1 MSHVLITGASRGIGD
16 AVRAKFEDNGWNVS
30 YFYRNNVGD
39 LRTSYA
45 IKCDVSNPDAV
56 HEGVAS
62 AVKRFGDIDVLVSNS
77 GISRTGLVTDF
88 EFDDYRAIFDTNFGG
103 LFNTVNNVVPMMI
116 HNKSGSIV
124 AISSMWGQTGA
135 SCEALYSAS
144 KGAVDSYIKSLA
156 KELGPS
162 GICVNCVAPGAT
174 RTDMI
179 SGFSPEALEA
189 FRMETPLERI
199 GTPEDI
205 AKTYLFLA
213 SSAADFIT
221 GQVISPNGGY
231 II

>member
-39 LRTSYA
+39 PRTSYA

-162 GICVNCVAPGAT
+162 GIRVNCVSPGCVY
-174 RTDMI
+174 TDMI
-179 SGFSPEALEA
+179 KQYGPEDLEDLKN
-189 FRMETPLERI
+189 ETPLGRI
-199 GTPEDI
+199 GEPEDI
-205 AKTYLFLA
+205 ANTVYYLSTDQ
-213 SSAADFIT
+213 SSFIT
-221 GQVISPNGGY
+221 GQIIGVNGGFL
-231 II
+231 I